1 MAAWTVV
8 HSAHARIV
16 CPTRFSQAYGGT
28 VHLILLAGIVLHP
41 SMDPWHHMVSL
52 LGYPFLNQFG
62 AVGFNQRTH
71 QLLLYQKS

>member
-1 MAAWTVV
+1 M
-8 HSAHARIV
+8 
-16 CPTRFSQAYGGT
+16 
-28 VHLILLAGIVLHP
+28 AGIVLHP